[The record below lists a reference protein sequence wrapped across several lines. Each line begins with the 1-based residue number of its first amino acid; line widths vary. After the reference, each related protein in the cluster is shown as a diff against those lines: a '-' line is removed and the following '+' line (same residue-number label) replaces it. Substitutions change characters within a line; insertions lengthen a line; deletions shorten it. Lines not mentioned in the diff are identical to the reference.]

1 MPSLIKFLKE
11 NLKSIFLAALCGFV
25 MSYFIWRG
33 CCSSIFQ
40 LFWIGCFTAIMWVAL
55 WLGNAYVSCVL
66 DYYFPWEKQTV
77 TRLIAGLIG
86 MVVYTLGV
94 VYGLIFLFGTVFGFY
109 LGDGIEETYYTTIV
123 ITLIITLFM
132 TGRMFFA
139 NWRQVAIDAERLKKE
154 SAEARYDNL
163 KNQVNPHFL
172 FNSLNALTNLVY
184 QDQDKAVKF
193 IKQLSEVYRYVL
205 ASRDKEV
212 VQLEEEIHFLYSY
225 VFLQQIRFGDKLKI
239 SIELLDVKSMVAP
252 LALQMLVENAIKHNE
267 ISEDHPLV
275 IRVYSRDKKII
286 IENSLRRKA
295 VLAEDSPGLG
305 LQNIKKRYEFLTEHK
320 VEVIEAEGKFIV
332 VIPMIEV
339 V

>member
-1 MPSLIKFLKE
+1 MPSLLKFLKG
-11 NLKSIFLAALCGFV
+11 NLKSIFWATGCGFV

-33 CCSSIFQ
+33 CCSSIFSF
-40 LFWIGCFTAIMWVAL
+40 FWIGCFTALMWVAL

-94 VYGLIFLFGTVFGFY
+94 VYGLIFLFGTAFGLF
-109 LGDGIEETYYTTIV
+109 LGDGIEDTYYITIV

-139 NWRQVAIDAERLKKE
+139 NWRQVTIDAERLKKE

-212 VQLEEEIHFLYSY
+212 VQLEEEMHFMDSY

-239 SIELLDVKSMVAP
+239 SIELSDVKSMVAP
-252 LALQMLVENAIKHNE
+252 MALQMLVENAIKHNE
-267 ISEDHPLV
+267 ISEDHPLT
-275 IRVYSRDKKII
+275 IRIYSRNKKIV
-286 IENSLRRKA
+286 IENSLRRRP
-295 VLAEDSPGLG
+295 VLAEDSQGLG
-305 LQNIKKRYEFLTEHK
+305 LENIKKRYEFLSEHK
-320 VEVIEAEGKFIV
+320 VEVIEAEGNFLV
-332 VIPMIEV
+332 AIPQIESL
-339 V
+339 